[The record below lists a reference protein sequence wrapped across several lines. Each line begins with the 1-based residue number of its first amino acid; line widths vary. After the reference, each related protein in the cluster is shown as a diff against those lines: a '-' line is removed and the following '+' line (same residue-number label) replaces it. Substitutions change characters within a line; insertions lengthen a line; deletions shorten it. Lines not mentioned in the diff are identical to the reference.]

1 MFVTSLTKWLKKQVK
16 NTLFSRKTINTTSA
30 NSNTSQKDVQ
40 SNILH
45 YNSIFDCPIWN
56 YTQAIEKNDS
66 RYLYILLDYS
76 KLPEKKIDDV
86 LNKLFWEYMDER
98 GYDEKFKLAYEL
110 RVQIAEYE
118 FEQAKGAD
126 NHIQI
131 RLLKDELQDLFK
143 GKKQKLSEQLAILS
157 KFMGNG
163 TILNPKTLT
172 VFNYLGIEKIFIEN
186 GKELTTKR

>member
-16 NTLFSRKTINTTSA
+16 NTLFTRKTKSITSA
-30 NSNTSQKDVQ
+30 NSNTSQKDVL
-40 SNILH
+40 SNISH

-76 KLPEKKIDDV
+76 KLPEKPLDHILD
-86 LNKLFWEYMDER
+86 KLFWEYMDEK
-98 GYDEKFKLAYEL
+98 GYDEKFKLAYDL

-118 FEQAKGAD
+118 FEQAQGVDKG
-126 NHIQI
+126 IQI
-131 RLLKDELQDLFK
+131 KMLNDELKDLFK

-157 KFMGNG
+157 KFMGYQ
-163 TILNPKTLT
+163 LNPKQIT
-172 VFNYLGIEKIFIEN
+172 VYDFLGIEKLFIEN
-186 GKELTTKR
+186 GKDKSSGK